1 MAGNQISFQIIDKE
15 VREKIADLQKA
26 GADMTPALNVVG
38 RTIADRIRLGF
49 KFSRSPYGEPWEP
62 LHIRAG
68 QPLRNSG
75 RFQASIVPRVGG
87 TGSEQY
93 VEVGTNFG
101 PLSRGGSIARVHQ
114 YGAVIKPRQAK
125 FLRFMGSNGYVF
137 SKRVVIPARPFMP
150 IKGNEFVLPDT
161 WAKAV
166 IQQLKRHF
174 DKIASS
180 EA

>member
-26 GADMTPALNVVG
+26 GGDMTPALNVVG
-38 RTIADRIRLGF
+38 RTIRDRIRLGF

-62 LHIRAG
+62 LHIRSG

-75 RFQASIVPRVGG
+75 RFQASIDYQARTNGN
-87 TGSEQY
+87 TQY
-93 VEVGTNFG
+93 VDVGTNFG
-101 PLSRGGSIARVHQ
+101 PLAKGGSVAAVHQ
-114 YGAVIKPRQAK
+114 FGAVITPKNAK
-125 FLRFMGSNGYVF
+125 FLRFMGANGYIF

-150 IKGNEFVLPDT
+150 IKGTEFVLPDS

-166 IQQLKRHF
+166 MRDLKRHF
-174 DKIASS
+174 DKAASP